1 MSTSPKPFDV
11 RLQSASPRLE
21 ALLNADQDSAPRF
34 PAAQV
39 TVSTHLVSMRDGA
52 RLATDVYMPPV
63 ASAPVLLTR
72 TPYGRK
78 SFEAGWLAYAQR
90 GWVLV
95 AQDCRATGDSEPDY
109 WDYMVFEEE
118 DSLDCVTWIGE
129 QSFFE
134 GFLGALGG
142 SYVGDVQFCI
152 GAHEL
157 TTSIAP
163 EVAGLGLAPER
174 WPRLHMF
181 INSYTRS
188 MGNGADQPDI
198 SHVDL
203 ERDII
208 DETLATGYYNEP
220 LYRPF
225 SAPLRERYPEI
236 AQMPAHE
243 AQAWLRDTFGS
254 QGCAERAEFLRLAF
268 DTDRFTFA
276 DSIRL
281 GDVFGPE
288 IWSDSLSLPRA
299 DKVAQV
305 KTPVLFVT
313 GWYDWFL
320 NDALATWELIRRDA
334 DEAVREGSRL
344 LIAPSAHDRPG
355 YHEGADSHPELR
367 KSYRTP
373 DNMDILIDWYTAVRD
388 GRTHEWPRVIY
399 YLMGANEWRAASDWP
414 RPDTDTKTLYL
425 GPGGSLGDQAP
436 SGEIATSSYVYDPAD
451 PTPTVGGSILSSV
464 YPPGSC
470 DVSAVQARPDVLS
483 FDTEPL
489 ATDLDVVG
497 NVVLTSW
504 ISSSAVDTDFLV
516 RISDVF
522 PDGRAIQLQS
532 GALRARH
539 RTPGGPAQLLE
550 PEEVYLFE
558 FELPATANRFM
569 AGHRIRLDIA
579 GADFP
584 KFERHSN
591 RADGVGEPTAAQV
604 HIYHNDSRPSRIT
617 LPIMPGQPQ

>member
-11 RLQSASPRLE
+11 QLQSASPQLE
-21 ALLNADQDSAPRF
+21 ALLNADQDSAPRY

-39 TVSTHLVSMRDGA
+39 TVSTQPVPMRDGA

-63 ASAPVLLTR
+63 ASGPVLLTR

-78 SFEAGWLAYAQR
+78 TFEKGWIAYAQR
-90 GWVLV
+90 GWVLI

-118 DSLDCVTWIGE
+118 DSLDTVTWIGE

-163 EVAGLGLAPER
+163 EVAGLGLAPET

-181 INSYTRS
+181 INAYTRS

-198 SHVDL
+198 SYVDL
-203 ERDII
+203 ERQIL

-236 AQMPAHE
+236 AQMPPHE
-243 AQAWLRDTFGS
+243 AQAWLRDTYGNH
-254 QGCAERAEFLRLAF
+254 GCEERAELLRLAF
-268 DTDRFTFA
+268 DAERFTFS
-276 DSIRL
+276 DSIRI
-281 GDVFGPE
+281 GDVFGPQ

-305 KTPVLFVT
+305 KAPALFVT

-334 DEAVREGSRL
+334 DQAVAEGSRL

-367 KSYRTP
+367 KGYRTP
-373 DNMDILIDWYTAVRD
+373 GNMDILIDWYTAVRD
-388 GRTHEWPRVIY
+388 GRTDEWPRVIY
-399 YLMGANEWRAASDWP
+399 YLMAANEWRAASDWP
-414 RPDTDTKTLYL
+414 LPDAETRTLYL

-436 SGEIATSSYVYDPAD
+436 SGETAPSSYVYEPAD

-464 YPPGSC
+464 YPAGSC
-470 DVSAVQARPDVLS
+470 DVSAVQARADVLT
-483 FDTEPL
+483 FDTDPL
-489 ATDLDVVG
+489 AADLDVIG
-497 NVVLTSW
+497 NVVLTAW

-532 GALRARH
+532 GARHARH
-539 RTPGGPAQLLE
+539 RRLDGPAELLE
-550 PEEVYLFE
+550 PGGVYLFE
-558 FELPATANRFM
+558 IELPATANRFM
-569 AGHRIRLDIA
+569 EGHRIRLDIS

-591 RADGVGEPTAAQV
+591 RADGASDPVAAKID
-604 HIYHNDSRPSRIT
+604 IYHDDSRPSRIT
-617 LPIMPGQPQ
+617 LPIVPGQPR